1 MARMPA
7 PSADDDVSTRSADEP
22 AADGPQERPP
32 ALARLAQLAR
42 RVPVQRRR
50 KPAAAD
56 AAAADVGD
64 DADTDH
70 VAVPADEADDAAVP
84 ADADAGAGATTRRRW
99 RPGRP
104 ALQLGIS
111 ARILGV
117 VAVLVVSAAAAGGVA
132 VVGMTGLADDTA
144 SVVEMQE
151 GLGDGLAAV
160 ERAQA
165 EARLVIAQVA
175 AAGSTA
181 QRQMWLGRISAA
193 DIEVDVA
200 IEVVDAHIGAESA
213 APDDDWASFV
223 ERWEMWRAIRD
234 SDLVPAA
241 QEGDLIRFESIRLSA
256 AQPLADG
263 FVLDLENVRAT
274 VRAEMAEVA
283 AAAEEQADRT
293 RLLVT
298 AVIAVGALLAVA
310 AGVLVAR
317 SVRRS
322 VREVQTALEALAR
335 GDLTVTA
342 RVQSDDELGR
352 MAKGLTHAQGT
363 LRATLAGVAEASG
376 TIASAATQM
385 SAAGQQIAAGTHQMS
400 AQAGVVA
407 SSAGEVSANVQ
418 AVAAGTEEMDASI
431 REIAQNAQEAAA
443 VATRAAAMAAETN
456 AQVARL
462 GTSSQEIG
470 EVVKVIT
477 SIAEQTNLL
486 ALNATIEAARAG
498 EAGRGFAVVAGEVKE
513 LARETAAA
521 TEDISRRVDAIQADT
536 GMAVT
541 AIGEIAQIIAQIN
554 DYQLTIA
561 SAVEEQTATTNEI
574 GRGVTEA
581 AGGSSE
587 IALTIEGVATA
598 SAQASASMTELESSI
613 DDLARLSEDLRTRVA
628 AFTY

>member
-1 MARMPA
+1 MARMPG
-7 PSADDDVSTRSADEP
+7 PSADDVATAPADES
-22 AADGPQERPP
+22 AEERPQERSA
-32 ALARLAQLAR
+32 ALTRLAHLAR

-50 KPAAAD
+50 RSGAPA
-56 AAAADVGD
+56 GI
-64 DADTDH
+64 
-70 VAVPADEADDAAVP
+70 
-84 ADADAGAGATTRRRW
+84 ADADGAAPDGVDLPDGADRGPEDAAPADRRRGLRW
-99 RPGRP
+99 LRF
-104 ALQLGIS
+104 GIS

-117 VAVLVVSAAAAGGVA
+117 VAVLVVAAALAGSVA
-132 VVGMTGLADDTA
+132 VAGMTSLAEDTA
-144 SVVEMQE
+144 SVVETQE

-193 DIEVDVA
+193 DQDVDLA
-200 IEVVDAHIGAESA
+200 IGLVNEHIGPESA
-213 APDDDWASFV
+213 APDEDWASFL
-223 ERWEMWRAIRD
+223 ERWDMWRAIRD
-234 SDLVPAA
+234 DDLVPAA
-241 QEGDLIRFESIRLSA
+241 EEGDLLQFESIRLSA

-263 FVLDLENVRAT
+263 FVLDLENVRET
-274 VRAEMAEVA
+274 VRTQMADVA
-283 AAAEEQADRT
+283 ATAQAHADRT

-298 AVIAVGALLAVA
+298 LVIAAGALLAVA

-335 GDLTVTA
+335 GDLTVHA
-342 RVQSDDELGR
+342 RVLSDDELGR
-352 MAKGLTHAQGT
+352 MAMGLTRAQGT
-363 LRATLAGVAEASG
+363 LRATLAEVAEASG
-376 TIASAATQM
+376 TIASAASQM
-385 SAAGQQIAAGTHQMS
+385 SAAGQQIAAGTQEMS
-400 AQAGVVA
+400 EQAGVVA
-407 SSAGEVSANVQ
+407 GSAEEVSLNVQ
-418 AVAAGTEEMDASI
+418 AVAAGTEQMDASI
-431 REIAQNAQEAAA
+431 REISQNAQEAAA
-443 VATRAAAMAAETN
+443 VAARAAAMAAETN

-536 GMAVT
+536 GSAVT
-541 AIGEIAQIIAQIN
+541 AIAEIAQIIAQIN
-554 DYQLTIA
+554 DFQLTIA

-587 IALTIEGVATA
+587 IAETIVGVAAA
-598 SAQASASMTELESSI
+598 SQQASASMSDLESSI
-613 DDLARLSEDLRTRVA
+613 GDLARLSEDLRVRVA
-628 AFTY
+628 SFTY

>member
-1 MARMPA
+1 MARMPG
-7 PSADDDVSTRSADEP
+7 PSADDIATAPADESTE
-22 AADGPQERPP
+22 GRPQERSV
-32 ALARLAQLAR
+32 ALARLAHLAR
-42 RVPVQRRR
+42 RVPTQRRR
-50 KPAAAD
+50 RPVAPAGAAD
-56 AAAADVGD
+56 ADGVEPLG
-64 DADTDH
+64 
-70 VAVPADEADDAAVP
+70 AVPGTAEGTPDDGGTAPDEAALP
-84 ADADAGAGATTRRRW
+84 TGRRR
-99 RPGRP
+99 GP
-104 ALQLGIS
+104 AWLRIGIS

-117 VAVLVVSAAAAGGVA
+117 VAVLVVAAGVAGAAAVT
-132 VVGMTGLADDTA
+132 GMTSLADDTA

-181 QRQMWLGRISAA
+181 QRQMWLGRISTA
-193 DIEVDVA
+193 DQDVELA
-200 IEVVDAHIGAESA
+200 IGLVNEHIGPQSA
-213 APDDDWASFV
+213 TPDEDWASFL
-223 ERWEMWRAIRD
+223 ERWEMWQAIRD
-234 SDLVPAA
+234 GDLVPAA
-241 QEGDLIRFESIRLSA
+241 EQGDLLQFESIRLSA

-263 FVLDLENVRAT
+263 FVLDLENVRET
-274 VRAEMAEVA
+274 VRMQMAEVA
-283 AAAEEQADRT
+283 ATAQSHADQT

-298 AVIAVGALLAVA
+298 LVIAAGALLAVA

-335 GDLTVTA
+335 GDLTVQA
-342 RVQSDDELGR
+342 RVLSDDELGR
-352 MAKGLTHAQGT
+352 MAQGLTRAQST
-363 LRATLAGVAEASG
+363 LRATLAEVAEASG

-385 SAAGQQIAAGTHQMS
+385 SAAGQQIAAGTQEMS

-407 SSAGEVSANVQ
+407 GSAEEVSLNVQ

-443 VATRAAAMAAETN
+443 VASRAAAMAVETN

-536 GMAVT
+536 GSAVT
-541 AIGEIAQIIAQIN
+541 AIAEISQIIAQIN
-554 DYQLTIA
+554 DFQLTIA

-574 GRGVTEA
+574 GRGVSEA

-587 IALTIEGVATA
+587 IAETIVGVAAA
-598 SAQASASMTELESSI
+598 SRQASASMSDLESSI
-613 DDLARLSEDLRTRVA
+613 GDLARLSEDLRVRVSG
-628 AFTY
+628 FTY